1 MIKIIIGIA
10 VGVVLLGIILFFV
23 LGRRKKNIKF
33 DYDKF
38 IGLLGGRDN
47 IEDASFNVSRLTVVL
62 TDKSKIQREGL
73 MEMGASAIVVNSKKV
88 TLVMGV
94 LAEHIC
100 AYILKK

>member
-1 MIKIIIGIA
+1 MAKIIIGVGA
-10 VGVVLLGIILFFV
+10 GVVLLGIILFLIF
-23 LGRRKKNIKF
+23 GRKKKVNF
-33 DYDKF
+33 DFEKF
-38 IGLLGGRDN
+38 INLLGGRDN

-73 MEMGASAIVVNSKKV
+73 MEMGASAIVLNSKKV

-94 LAEHIC
+94 LAEKIC